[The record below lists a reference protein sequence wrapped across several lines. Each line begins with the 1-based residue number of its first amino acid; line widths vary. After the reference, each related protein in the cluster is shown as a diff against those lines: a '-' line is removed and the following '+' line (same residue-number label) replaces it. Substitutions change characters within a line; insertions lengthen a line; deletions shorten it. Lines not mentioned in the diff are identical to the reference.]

1 MLSGEELIKK
11 ADKALLMYS
20 EVFDALEEYDRTKRL
35 KKINYKKR
43 VNFTIDEDLFNEFR
57 NYCKKNG
64 LSMSNRIESYI
75 SKELKKA

>member
-1 MLSGEELIKK
+1 VQSFFEKAKKAIEKNQDIINVFEEL
-11 ADKALLMYS
+11 
-20 EVFDALEEYDRTKRL
+20 DRTG
-35 KKINYKKR
+35 KIRKTSYKKR